1 MTQTMC
7 LFFCR
12 HSGYKRTEVRSG
24 GGEEGRRRGGS
35 SNPQIDACSSAVDGK
50 SICTRLA
57 ACSSFPHIWFLFE
70 DLLRRRV
77 LT

>member
-24 GGEEGRRRGGS
+24 GGEEAPRTLRSTPALQLLMENQSALVWQPAAASPTSGS
-35 SNPQIDACSSAVDGK
+35 C
-50 SICTRLA
+50 
-57 ACSSFPHIWFLFE
+57 
-70 DLLRRRV
+70 LR
-77 LT
+77 TC